1 MKFFQEGKELQGN
14 VDHVGKEWTPD
25 SPPHARG
32 GLLTRAMDSA
42 PGIIRV
48 TGRAIHSGPILAN
61 LGHTPGADMLRMS
74 QGEK

>member
-1 MKFFQEGKELQGN
+1 MWSTWGKSGHLI
-14 VDHVGKEWTPD
+14 HLHMP
-25 SPPHARG
+25 G